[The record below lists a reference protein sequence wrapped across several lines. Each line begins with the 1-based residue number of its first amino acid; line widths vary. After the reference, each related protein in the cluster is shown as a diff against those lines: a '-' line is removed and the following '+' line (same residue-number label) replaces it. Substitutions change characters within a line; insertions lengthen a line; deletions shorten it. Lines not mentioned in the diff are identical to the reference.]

1 MKKNN
6 KKVNSLIKRNGLIK
20 SLRNFGINRLSRKGE
35 ESLNR
40 LISEELIK
48 MFAELKDHM
57 SILGKRVLDNEV
69 VCSYEK
75 NKNSKEEIDYK

>member
-1 MKKNN
+1 MGKSNQ
-6 KKVNSLIKRNGLIK
+6 KVNSLIKRNGLVK
-20 SLRNFGINRLSRKGE
+20 SLRDFGINRLSRKGE

-75 NKNSKEEIDYK
+75 NKHSKEEIEYK